1 MDPLSKTL
9 GSIANRGHTQR
20 SQAVEDM
27 RRRQQSR
34 STSVSGLGP
43 SSDTAMKAQLL
54 GLRSFDPAR
63 ETGVTDIVEIRR
75 NEHDAIPALVMVDIS
90 EGPSISSR
98 YFVAGDMQ
106 AQAALKLEAFTHRVK
121 LPKAWGKKA
130 DPSSEVIISLATGKG
145 PQDMMTRF
153 ATCVSESLAVGPTRP
168 LISLYRNA
176 DLIPQY
182 IHEFIRSHNKPR
194 AIAWRS
200 RNNPRLWTAQRLAP
214 NRIETRED
222 AIVYVWDNEDF

>member
-1 MDPLSKTL
+1 MNDPLGKVLSDISAK
-9 GSIANRGHTQR
+9 GHAQR
-20 SQAVEDM
+20 SRSVEEM
-27 RRRQQSR
+27 RLRSRQQP
-34 STSVSGLGP
+34 VSGLGP
-43 SSDTAMKAQLL
+43 SSDVAMKAQLL

-75 NEHDAIPALVMVDIS
+75 NQTDAVPSLVMLDIS
-90 EGPSISSR
+90 EGPAISAR

-106 AQAALKLEAFTHRVK
+106 AQAAIKIEAFTHRVK
-121 LPKAWGKKA
+121 LPRTWGEKA
-130 DPSSEVIISLATGKG
+130 DTATEAIISLATGRG
-145 PQDMMTRF
+145 PQNMLTRF
-153 ATCVSESLAVGPTRP
+153 TTVVSESLEVGPTRP
-168 LISLYRNA
+168 LLELYRYA